1 MFSLYVFLLLA
12 SFISFPQYTTTY
24 YKTLEWNI
32 IINCTRIIKPSVHAF
47 QSRYM
52 CEYDTSEYKTLL
64 SFHARM
70 PSSFLQH
77 VFERPSYLFPS
88 MPSTSWFLN
97 TPRKFTYFYFISFSR
112 CGSTP
117 TYVSVGSY
125 IREVVVYLKYQNH
138 LNPHIMHACLFTCYL
153 IQIQRMHAHSN
164 TLTYDVVIN
173 IRCYEHIC
181 IKLSSLVCAL
191 LKMISLAAAAFFE
204 TYYDFKENTEET
216 SRWIVASC
224 YLGNK
229 PFTFPY
235 SCT

>member
-1 MFSLYVFLLLA
+1 MHFS
-12 SFISFPQYTTTY
+12 Q
-24 YKTLEWNI
+24 
-32 IINCTRIIKPSVHAF
+32 
-47 QSRYM
+47 
-52 CEYDTSEYKTLL
+52 EYDTSEYKTLL

-112 CGSTP
+112 CGSSTQ
-117 TYVSVGSY
+117 TYVSVGLY

-173 IRCYEHIC
+173 TRWYEH
-181 IKLSSLVCAL
+181 
-191 LKMISLAAAAFFE
+191 
-204 TYYDFKENTEET
+204 T
-216 SRWIVASC
+216 
-224 YLGNK
+224 
-229 PFTFPY
+229 
-235 SCT
+235 